1 MKTFEAAKVVI
12 TRKRFSATQGEVLIE
27 YDGVRIEQFGDKIE
41 LRDGEWTGYDDAFW
55 IQVAKREAIA
65 RGLATEPTPPAPVTS
80 AAKNVRD
87 CVKCDGLRARVKR
100 EVFAAAVAERSPE
113 RDASLAYWH
122 ARQRNVERLYYRL
135 GQYQVRVPTRNQLGA
150 AKHED
155 RYPSGGWIGSPEQLA
170 EARQMGLTAL

>member
-1 MKTFEAAKVVI
+1 MKPFEAAKVVI
-12 TRKRFSATQGEVLIE
+12 TRKRFSITQGEVLIE
-27 YDGVRIEQFGDKIE
+27 YDGVRIEQFGAKIE

-65 RGLATEPTPPAPVTS
+65 GGLATEPTPPATS

-113 RDASLAYWH
+113 RDSSLAYWH
-122 ARQRNVERLYYRL
+122 QRQRNVDRLYYRL
-135 GQYQVRVPTRNQLGA
+135 CQYETRVPTRNQLGD

-155 RYPSGGWIGSPEQLA
+155 RYPVGGWIGSSEQIA